1 MTVKTERAHHATT
14 PMTADL
20 LTRIGVDGADLST
33 HLGDT
38 YVLEAIEHL
47 DRMGVE
53 ADWFAARCSLLL
65 LKPDAVVARGVAP
78 TLDWLAAHRW
88 RILHAARVESGRHL
102 ARALWQT
109 SWARASVERRRLAD
123 LLVEMCDSMVLLVTD
138 DHSAVGAADGAV
150 GVSAGAVEDV
160 EGAVGVSAG
169 AVGGESATVRLTREK
184 GPTDPTAGAPG
195 ELRHSLGHRSYLLN
209 LVHTPDT
216 PVEVLRE
223 WAIMLD
229 ESGREACLQDVIDGG
244 VGVAE
249 RVAALAGELY
259 SQTPVREFGRAV
271 AAERVAAQMNA
282 AAARLAP
289 PGPDLTDDRVCAD
302 MLRSAWANGIDL
314 DPWSVI
320 VLGSHVL
327 PMTSDPTRREC
338 R

>member
-53 ADWFAARCSLLL
+53 ADWFATRCSLLL

-150 GVSAGAVEDV
+150 GVSAGAV
-160 EGAVGVSAG
+160 
-169 AVGGESATVRLTREK
+169 GGESATVRLTREK

-195 ELRHSLGHRSYLLN
+195 ELRHALGHRSYLLN

-282 AAARLAP
+282 AAAARPASP
-289 PGPDLTDDRVCAD
+289 WPDLTDDRVCAD
-302 MLRSAWANGIDL
+302 MLRSARANGIDL

>member
-78 TLDWLAAHRW
+78 TLEWLAAHRW

-150 GVSAGAVEDV
+150 G
-160 EGAVGVSAG
+160 
-169 AVGGESATVRLTREK
+169 GESATVRLTREK

-195 ELRHSLGHRSYLLN
+195 ELRHALGHRSYLLN

-223 WAIMLD
+223 WSIMLD
-229 ESGREACLQDVIDGG
+229 EPARAACLRDVIDGG
-244 VGVAE
+244 VDVAE

-259 SQTPVREFGRAV
+259 SQTPSREFGRAV
-271 AAERVAAQMNA
+271 AAERVAAQMSA

>member
-1 MTVKTERAHHATT
+1 MTLKTERAHHAMT

-33 HLGDT
+33 RLGDT

-53 ADWFAARCSLLL
+53 AGWFATRCSLLL

-78 TLDWLAAHRW
+78 TLEWLSAHRW
-88 RILHAARVESGRHL
+88 RVLHAARVESGRHL

-109 SWARASVERRRLAD
+109 SWTRASVERRRLAD
-123 LLVEMCDSMVLLVTD
+123 LLVEICDSMVLLVTD
-138 DHSAVGAADGAV
+138 DRSAV
-150 GVSAGAVEDV
+150 GVSEGAVEDV
-160 EGAVGVSAG
+160 EGAVGVVQG
-169 AVGGESATVRLTREK
+169 AVGGESATERLTREK

-195 ELRHSLGHRSYLLN
+195 ELRHALGHRSYLLN

-229 ESGREACLQDVIDGG
+229 EPARAACLQDVIDGG
-244 VGVAE
+244 VGVDE
-249 RVAALAGELY
+249 RVAALAAELY
-259 SQTPVREFGRAV
+259 SQTPAREFGRAV
-271 AAERVAAQMNA
+271 AAERVAAQMSA
-282 AAARLAP
+282 AACTATP
-289 PGPDLTDDRVCAD
+289 VPDLTDDRVCAD

-320 VLGSHVL
+320 VLGSHIL

>member
-53 ADWFAARCSLLL
+53 ADWFATRCSLLL

-78 TLDWLAAHRW
+78 TLEWLAAHRW
-88 RILHAARVESGRHL
+88 RILHAALVESGRHL

-138 DHSAVGAADGAV
+138 DHSAVGAAD
-150 GVSAGAVEDV
+150 
-160 EGAVGVSAG
+160 G

-259 SQTPVREFGRAV
+259 SQTPEREFGRAV
-271 AAERVAAQMNA
+271 AAERVAAQMS
-282 AAARLAP
+282 AAARPASP
-289 PGPDLTDDRVCAD
+289 WPDLTDDRVCAD
-302 MLRSAWANGIDL
+302 MLRSARANGIDL

>member
-53 ADWFAARCSLLL
+53 ADWFATRCSLLL

-78 TLDWLAAHRW
+78 TLEWLAAHRW

-150 GVSAGAVEDV
+150 GVSAGAV
-160 EGAVGVSAG
+160 
-169 AVGGESATVRLTREK
+169 GGESATVRLTREK

-195 ELRHSLGHRSYLLN
+195 ELRHALGHRSYLLN

-229 ESGREACLQDVIDGG
+229 EPARAACLRDVIDGG
-244 VGVAE
+244 VDVAE

-259 SQTPVREFGRAV
+259 SQTPSREFGRAV

-289 PGPDLTDDRVCAD
+289 PGPHLTDDRLCAD

-320 VLGSHVL
+320 VLGSHIL

>member
-1 MTVKTERAHHATT
+1 MTLKTERAHHATT

-33 HLGDT
+33 RLGDT

-53 ADWFAARCSLLL
+53 ADWFATRCSILL

-78 TLDWLAAHRW
+78 TLEWLSAHRW
-88 RILHAARVESGRHL
+88 RVLHAARVESGRHL

-109 SWARASVERRRLAD
+109 SWTRASVERRRLAD

-138 DHSAVGAADGAV
+138 DRSAV
-150 GVSAGAVEDV
+150 GVSEGAVEGF
-160 EGAVGVSAG
+160 EG
-169 AVGGESATVRLTREK
+169 AVGGESATERLTREK

-195 ELRHSLGHRSYLLN
+195 ELRHALGHRSYLLN

-216 PVEVLRE
+216 PVDVLRE

-229 ESGREACLQDVIDGG
+229 EPARAACLQDVIDGG

-249 RVAALAGELY
+249 RVAALAAELY
-259 SQTPVREFGRAV
+259 SQTPAREFGRAV
-271 AAERVAAQMNA
+271 AAGRVAAQMSATQMCSA
-282 AAARLAP
+282 AACPATP
-289 PGPDLTDDRVCAD
+289 VPDLTDDRVCAD